1 MKLQIVDAR
10 EHFIETEDSSNSAN
24 LVTTTASEET
34 KADDE
39 NIGFGSYR
47 YRTYVLS
54 ALTLIYILNFVDR
67 GLLAVV
73 GPELVPELGLSDT
86 QFGLLTGFG
95 FALLYTFV
103 GIPLARF
110 ADASHR
116 VWIMTVCVALWSL
129 MTVLC
134 GLATEVTIGSMTIG
148 AFWVLLACRVGVGIG
163 EAGCT
168 PPANSLIA
176 DYYAPRDRSQAL
188 GVYSMGVTLGGMF
201 ANLIGGWVTD
211 AFDWRTAFFVVG
223 LPGLL
228 IALIFKLT
236 VKEPPRGFTDPKGTK
251 ASDPVPLS
259 EAINALLEKP
269 AFWLMT
275 AGATIAAFCGYGISS
290 FQSIFLVRTHGI
302 TTGEAAIWINTP
314 VALSAAIGTFV
325 TGWLATRLYKTHPGA
340 IAWVPALGLALSIPF
355 YVFAFTTESLLFAAI
370 GLIIGGFVKYGYIAA
385 QYTIGQG
392 VVTMRVR
399 AMAIAVLLFIANLI
413 GYGFGPLFIGY
424 TSDVFFARGAAA
436 LGVTTEELA
445 RNQCHPSMVGELSAS
460 LQEVCGMVYAQSLQS
475 SMIIM
480 AIIYAVGALFFLLT
494 WRRLDKDMVDRN

>member
-1 MKLQIVDAR
+1 MLC
-10 EHFIETEDSSNSAN
+10 
-24 LVTTTASEET
+24 
-34 KADDE
+34 
-39 NIGFGSYR
+39 
-47 YRTYVLS
+47 

-134 GLATEVTIGSMTIG
+134 GLAAEVTIGSMTIG
-148 AFWVLLACRVGVGIG
+148 AFWVLLVCRVGVGIG

-223 LPGLL
+223 LPGLV

-236 VKEPPRGFTDPKGTK
+236 VKEPPRGCTDPKGTK
-251 ASDPVPLS
+251 ISDPVPLS
-259 EAINALLEKP
+259 EAIKALLEKP

-340 IAWVPALGLALSIPF
+340 IAWVPP
-355 YVFAFTTESLLFAAI
+355 
-370 GLIIGGFVKYGYIAA
+370 
-385 QYTIGQG
+385 
-392 VVTMRVR
+392 
-399 AMAIAVLLFIANLI
+399 
-413 GYGFGPLFIGY
+413 
-424 TSDVFFARGAAA
+424 
-436 LGVTTEELA
+436 
-445 RNQCHPSMVGELSAS
+445 
-460 LQEVCGMVYAQSLQS
+460 
-475 SMIIM
+475 
-480 AIIYAVGALFFLLT
+480 
-494 WRRLDKDMVDRN
+494 